1 MEAIV
6 LGLVLLCLLGGS
18 AFFSSAE
25 VAMFSLNALQLRRL
39 RTEQPRL
46 AQTIQAILHPP
57 TRFLSTILIG
67 NTLINV
73 LWAIFGYAWLE
84 RYWPHQPEWWYIAL
98 LTLGLLLFGEV
109 LPKRCAFLWPLKLAR
124 VYAWPL
130 QWTMRGL
137 TPLRRALEIVTQPL
151 AKAFRA
157 QGHALSDDEFETV
170 LELSTETGVLEP
182 GEDAMLKSVLRLDDL
197 QARDVMTPRVDLVGY
212 DCNADPA
219 ELLHVARETRM
230 RQLVLYRG
238 DLDRVEG
245 LLDIRAYLL
254 DPQHRM
260 QAARLPLWFV
270 PESAPL
276 DKLLRQFITGK
287 KRAAV
292 VVDEYGGTA
301 GLITRG
307 DILEEI
313 TGDIDDE
320 HADHRLL
327 FESAGENRW
336 VLDGQV
342 SLEEINARLD
352 AELDAEGV
360 DRLAGWIA
368 TRLERLPRPGD
379 TAVGQ
384 GFQATV
390 QQMRRHRVTLV
401 QLKRLAAAAGETVS

>member
-1 MEAIV
+1 MDAIV
-6 LGLVLLCLLGGS
+6 LGWVLLGLLLGS

-25 VAMFSLNALQLRRL
+25 VALFSLSPLQLRRL
-39 RTEQPRL
+39 RQEHPRL
-46 AQTIQAILHPP
+46 AETVQTILHPP

-67 NTLINV
+67 NTFINV
-73 LWAIFGYAWLE
+73 LWAIIGYAWLE
-84 RYWPHQPEWWYIAL
+84 RYWPHQPEWRYVAI

-109 LPKRCAFLWPLKLAR
+109 LPKRCAFLWPAKLAR
-124 VYAWPL
+124 GYAWPL
-130 QWTMRGL
+130 MWTMRGL
-137 TPLRRALEIVTQPL
+137 APLRHVLESVTQPL
-151 AKAFRA
+151 AKAFEA
-157 QGHALSDDEFETV
+157 QGKALSDEEFQTV
-170 LELSTETGVLEP
+170 VELSTESGVLEP

-212 DCNADPA
+212 DLNANPEKLA
-219 ELLHVARETRM
+219 HAAREARM

-245 LLDIRAYLL
+245 LLDIRTYLL
-254 DPQHRM
+254 DPEHRL
-260 QAARLPLWFV
+260 QAARLPLCFV
-270 PESAPL
+270 PECAPL
-276 DKLLRQFITGK
+276 DRLLRQFIAGK

-313 TGDIDDE
+313 TGDLDDE

-327 FESAGENRW
+327 FESAGAQRW
-336 VLDGQV
+336 ILDGQV

-368 TRLERLPRPGD
+368 AQLERLPRPGD
-379 TAVGQ
+379 TAEGQ
-384 GFQATV
+384 GFRATV

-401 QLKRLAAAAGETVS
+401 QLERIADPGGEAAP